1 MAHTGWPSSAGSVSP
16 EPKALAEAMMAQI
29 AKAKAGG
36 ASKPKAKAEAAAEG
50 TAKAAAKR
58 PAAKEPARLRPADEE
73 EEEEEEE
80 EWDEDSEEDSE
91 EEEEEEEEE
100 DWEEERGAQSGA
112 SGEGSP
118 PPKPKAEAKGKANAA
133 AKGKA
138 DATPPPKKPKLQ
150 HEGAVPPRPS
160 MPIGDEEV
168 RYRGARLLL
177 HINTRGENT
186 WRVFIPA
193 CVGLYGKMRETVDKL
208 RQFGTKSNPP
218 HRGEKEGCLGEGLGF
233 GR

>member
-58 PAAKEPARLRPADEE
+58 PAAKEAARLRPADEE

-80 EWDEDSEEDSE
+80 EWDEDSEE
-91 EEEEEEEEE
+91 EEEEEEE
-100 DWEEERGAQSGA
+100 DWDEERGAQSGA

-168 RYRGARLLL
+168 HYRGARLLL

-193 CVGLYGKMRETVDKL
+193 MVGLYGKMRESVDKL
-208 RQFGTKSNPP
+208 RQFGTKANPP
-218 HRGEKEGCLGEGLGF
+218 TEEKKKAAWEKALDLVDETLKE
-233 GR
+233 